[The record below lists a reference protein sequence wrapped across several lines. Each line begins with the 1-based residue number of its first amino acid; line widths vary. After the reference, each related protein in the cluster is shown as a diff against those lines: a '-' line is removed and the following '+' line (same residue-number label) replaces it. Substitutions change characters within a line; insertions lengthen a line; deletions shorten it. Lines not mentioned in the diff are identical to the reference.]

1 MPALNRVQLI
11 GHLGKDPETRFTQ
24 NGKNV
29 TNFSVA
35 VDRRWRSSEGEV
47 KKATDWFNVD
57 AWGRLGEICQEYL
70 CKGSL
75 VYLEG
80 RLQMDRYEKDGETR
94 YATKVIAQQMQ
105 MLDRREREAE
115 PEIDL
120 EEALPE

>member
-35 VDRRWRSSEGEV
+35 VDRHWRSSEGEV

>member
-115 PEIDL
+115 PEIDM

>member
-11 GHLGKDPETRFTQ
+11 GYLGKDPETRFTP
-24 NGKNV
+24 NGRNV
-29 TNFSVA
+29 TSFSVA
-35 VDRRWRSSEGEV
+35 VKRHWRSSEGEV
-47 KKATDWFNVD
+47 KEATDWFNVD

-70 CKGSL
+70 SKGSL

-80 RLQMDRYEKDGETR
+80 RLQTDRYEKDGEVRYFTR
-94 YATKVIAQQMQ
+94 VVARQLQ
-105 MLDRREREAE
+105 MLDRPEKEAE